1 MRFWRR
7 PAPRPLPVSQ
17 TEKLLFGGALRYDL
31 PFTRHERPLLRM
43 GFWAMARQFP
53 AMAAVV
59 GRAAWQVDPR
69 ALLTL
74 LGAELGQGLTRAFG
88 LVATNSALVALF
100 AAGPTADRLRQALP
114 AILAVSA
121 VAGAGALLS
130 AVSVGAS
137 GRLEPQVERVC
148 TARFYAGA
156 VRIELAALED
166 KDIHRTLAAGRF
178 GTDSIRVM
186 LGSSITVVNALIGL
200 VASAG
205 VLFLLHPLLVAMLV
219 LIAAP
224 KAWGAVFTARRR
236 YASRQAWLEH
246 RRAIG
251 IISNEITREQP
262 AAEIRVHGAGQLL
275 VDAYTDMSITMEG
288 EQRRLAR
295 AQATTQ
301 TVASALSGAA
311 ALAAYAV
318 LWLLLTS
325 GGMALAVAGTAVI
338 AVRAAGASLTGL
350 VTQVNRLFEET
361 LYLKDLDGACEL
373 AERHALPT
381 GGVALPRPL
390 EEIRL
395 ENVSFTYPGAETPA
409 LHEVSLTI
417 PQGKVIALVGRNGS
431 GKSTLSKLVAGLYL
445 PSDGTIRW
453 NGVDVRA
460 ADRQELFD
468 QVGLLGQDFP
478 RWPMTAAAN
487 VHIGR
492 SARPFDQSRVE
503 KAVTEADADE
513 VIAALPHGW
522 QSLVMKGFER
532 GTQLSGGQWQRLG
545 SARARY
551 RQAPLLIVD
560 EPTAALDPDA
570 EIEAFEALRSLAD
583 HGTTVLLI
591 THRLAATANADHIYT
606 LDHGRLIEQGTHSEL
621 MALEGGSY
629 RRMYERQAAQF
640 AITPHRAAVPRP
652 DRHHDTA
659 APPAYG

>member
-7 PAPRPLPVSQ
+7 PVPRPLPVSQ
-17 TEKLLFGGALRYDL
+17 TEELLFGGALRYDL

-74 LGAELGQGLTRAFG
+74 LGVELGQGLTRAFG

-338 AVRAAGASLTGL
+338 AVRSAGASLTGL

-361 LYLKDLDGACEL
+361 LYLKDLDSACEL

-381 GGVALPRPL
+381 GGVTLPQPL

-640 AITPHRAAVPRP
+640 DITPHRAAVPRP
-652 DRHHDTA
+652 DRHHDAA

>member
-1 MRFWRR
+1 
-7 PAPRPLPVSQ
+7 
-17 TEKLLFGGALRYDL
+17 
-31 PFTRHERPLLRM
+31 
-43 GFWAMARQFP
+43 
-53 AMAAVV
+53 
-59 GRAAWQVDPR
+59 
-69 ALLTL
+69 
-74 LGAELGQGLTRAFG
+74 
-88 LVATNSALVALF
+88 
-100 AAGPTADRLRQALP
+100 
-114 AILAVSA
+114 
-121 VAGAGALLS
+121 
-130 AVSVGAS
+130 
-137 GRLEPQVERVC
+137 
-148 TARFYAGA
+148 
-156 VRIELAALED
+156 
-166 KDIHRTLAAGRF
+166 
-178 GTDSIRVM
+178 
-186 LGSSITVVNALIGL
+186 
-200 VASAG
+200 
-205 VLFLLHPLLVAMLV
+205 
-219 LIAAP
+219 
-224 KAWGAVFTARRR
+224 
-236 YASRQAWLEH
+236 
-246 RRAIG
+246 
-251 IISNEITREQP
+251 
-262 AAEIRVHGAGQLL
+262 
-275 VDAYTDMSITMEG
+275 MEG

-301 TVASALSGAA
+301 TVAAALSGAA

-338 AVRAAGASLTGL
+338 AVRSAGASLTGL

-395 ENVSFTYPGAETPA
+395 EKVSFTYPGADTPA

-492 SARPFDQSRVE
+492 SARPFDQSRIE

-640 AITPHRAAVPRP
+640 DITPHRPTVPRP
-652 DRHHDTA
+652 DRHHGAT